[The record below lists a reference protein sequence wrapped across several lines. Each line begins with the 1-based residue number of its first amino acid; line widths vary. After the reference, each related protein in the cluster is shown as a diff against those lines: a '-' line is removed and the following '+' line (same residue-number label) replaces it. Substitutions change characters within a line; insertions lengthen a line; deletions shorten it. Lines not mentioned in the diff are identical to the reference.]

1 MTTVEEDNS
10 SMLEG
15 ISREVVVWD
24 NVAESVAALIV
35 GPIELST
42 NAEDD
47 KTLSMLLARLDS
59 VSIGVGPNVSGIVM
73 DSDVAAA

>member
-1 MTTVEEDNS
+1 
-10 SMLEG
+10 MLEG